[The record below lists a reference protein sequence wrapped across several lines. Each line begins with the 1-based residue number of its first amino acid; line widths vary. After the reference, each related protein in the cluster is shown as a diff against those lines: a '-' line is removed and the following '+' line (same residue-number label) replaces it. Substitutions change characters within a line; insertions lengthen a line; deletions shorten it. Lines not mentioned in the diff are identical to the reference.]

1 MMSEIPVAASGSH
14 LPMSARLLTF
24 AQLGYA
30 HWLFGN
36 MYEAV
41 VNVPERLA
49 SEPSRPSVLGRG
61 SPLRYYA
68 PVAPITL
75 AATASAVGTGWEMG
89 GARRWLAMTVG
100 CEIWGL
106 AITGYLIRTVNL
118 KVIFARVSPPRAER
132 DALLRRWY
140 RLNLVRMAAAGGAL
154 FAAHRANRAITT
166 GIARRSA

>member
-1 MMSEIPVAASGSH
+1 MT
-14 LPMSARLLTF
+14 ARLLTF
-24 AQLGYA
+24 AQFGYA

-49 SEPSRPSVLGRG
+49 SEPSPPSVLGRG

-75 AATASAVGTGWEMG
+75 AATAAAVGTGWG
-89 GARRWLAMTVG
+89 IDAARRWLAMTAG
-100 CEIWGL
+100 CGIWGS

-118 KVIFARVSPPRAER
+118 KVMFAREPPSRAER
-132 DALLRRWY
+132 GALLARWY
-140 RLNLVRMAAAGGAL
+140 RLNLVRMAATGGAL
-154 FAAHRANRAITT
+154 FAAHRANLAITT